1 MNHLFIVGAG
11 TMGSDIAYCVAKAGI
26 RCDLFDS
33 NNQALKQAE
42 NHVQKRVAKAIQK
55 GEYDART
62 GEQIV
67 GRLTYRH
74 TLPAKLEVDYVIETV
89 SERIEVKKAV
99 FCELE
104 AIVSPDTVIATNT
117 SSILIHDIANLCHYP
132 ERIIGLHFF
141 NPASVMK
148 LVEIIPTTKTN
159 EATMEVTRALAKQLE
174 KIAVE
179 VKEVPGF
186 LVNRMLVAMDCRSD
200 PDCMNEGHASAE
212 DIDASMKYGANIP
225 SRRFSAHG
233 FNWTL
238 TLFNICKVMHHH
250 EPGDVFHP
258 SPLLIK
264 MVEEGKLGRKSG
276 EGFFKYL

>member
-26 RCDLFDS
+26 HCDLFDS

-42 NHVQKRVAKAIQK
+42 LHLQKRVSKAVQK
-55 GEYDART
+55 GEYDSQT
-62 GEQIV
+62 GASIL
-67 GRLTYRH
+67 GRMTYRH
-74 TLPAKLEVDYVIETV
+74 TLPSKLAVDYVIETV

-104 AIVSPDTVIATNT
+104 AIVPPETVIATNT
-117 SSILIHDIANLCHYP
+117 SSILIHDIAVLCRRP

-148 LVEIIPTTKTN
+148 LVEIIPTIDTN
-159 EATMEVTRALAKQLE
+159 EATLQATRDLAQQLE

-186 LVNRMLVAMDCRSD
+186 LVNRMLVAMVAEAIRLY
-200 PDCMNEGHASAE
+200 ERGVASAE
-212 DIDASMKYGANIP
+212 DIDASMKYGANHPIGP
-225 SRRFSAHG
+225 LA
-233 FNWTL
+233 L
-238 TLFNICKVMHHH
+238 TDLIGLDIVLHMMQVMHHH
-250 EPGDVFHP
+250 EPGDVFRP

-276 EGFFKYL
+276 EGFFKYS

>member
-159 EATMEVTRALAKQLE
+159 EATMAVTRALAKQLE

-186 LVNRMLVAMDCRSD
+186 LVNRMLVAMVAEAIRLY
-200 PDCMNEGHASAE
+200 ERGIASAE
-212 DIDASMKYGANIP
+212 DIDASMKYGANHPIGP
-225 SRRFSAHG
+225 LALSDLIGLDILLHMMQ
-233 FNWTL
+233 
-238 TLFNICKVMHHH
+238 VMHHH